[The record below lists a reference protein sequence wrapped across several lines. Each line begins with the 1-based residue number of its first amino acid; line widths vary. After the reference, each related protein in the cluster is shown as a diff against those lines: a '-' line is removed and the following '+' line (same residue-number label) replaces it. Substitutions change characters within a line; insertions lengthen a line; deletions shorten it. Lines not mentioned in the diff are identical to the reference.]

1 MCCKVAHVIEDL
13 RSRKANVRCGEMR
26 TILEG
31 FGFTIK
37 EGKTVNHKLFF
48 HHELK
53 GFTSS
58 SYDCGH
64 GKDSLI
70 KPPYVGKVIR
80 VLSDYQDLLDN
91 LERNK

>member
-1 MCCKVAHVIEDL
+1 MCCRVATIIDDL
-13 RSRKANVRCGEMR
+13 RARKANVRCGEMR
-26 TILEG
+26 AILEG

-48 HHELK
+48 HQELK
-53 GFTSS
+53 EFTSS

-64 GKDSLI
+64 GKDGLI
-70 KPPYVGKVIR
+70 KPAYVGKVIR